1 VLSAGADD
9 VVLKPVDAATLGIRL
24 DIAERRLR
32 EGRDLTSA
40 SDRLESKTVEME
52 TLFNNVPDVFF
63 SVDVTEERLIQ
74 ISPAAK
80 RVFGTDPRDLVGKD
94 AAWRRVLFPPSGD
107 ENPWEDLRN
116 NEPGGPL
123 VREYGIQHSERGARW
138 VRASVQIHRDD
149 VSGHVP
155 ADGVVVDLTHKQG
168 SRKGFAAR
176 NRELATLYTLV
187 ELTLSA
193 TSLDE
198 AYGQILD
205 LVSEVMGCS
214 IVAIEHYDRDRE
226 KLVLT
231 AAKGLPAFGGTPLEI
246 PQHKTLSGIVVKS
259 GVPVR
264 ESDPVSRTEH
274 ADERLLALHLSTYAA
289 FPLKSA
295 GSVFGTLM
303 LADTEAVE
311 FDERFS
317 RMGMVLA
324 TAVATYVERME
335 VEAAMR
341 QSEQLHQEMA
351 IELQQANSDLESF
364 AYSVS
369 HDVRTPLRTMQGFAH
384 ALLQNH
390 SDQLPEEARD
400 YVNRIVAS
408 GRQSE
413 NLISDL
419 LTYSRL
425 SFEPLEIVPV
435 DLQTVVDS
443 ARDQIQGNLDE
454 RNAKLTVEGPLS
466 AGVRGSLTA
475 LVQIVANL
483 LANAVKFVP
492 HDQTP
497 EIRIRS
503 EEREGAIRLWVEDN
517 GVGIPEGHE
526 ERIFRVFERLTES
539 GDRPGT
545 GIGLAIVKRGL
556 QRIGGNCGVEQ
567 RPEGGSAFWIDVRTE
582 RRAARRQTWRRR

>member
-1 VLSAGADD
+1 LRALIVSDFEDNQADSWFFSEILRSRGYHVVVCSSGEDALRSLEDETSDIVLLDLFVPVTHGLEVCRRIDALGPEGRIPFILVATSSQEAQALDDVLSAGADD
-9 VVLKPVDAATLGIRL
+9 FVRKPVDAATLGIRL
-24 DIAERRLR
+24 DIAERRIR

-40 SDRLESKTVEME
+40 RDELKSKTAEME
-52 TLFNNVPDVFF
+52 TLFNNVQDVFF

-94 AAWRRVLFPPSGD
+94 AAWRRVLLPPSGD

-116 NEPGGPL
+116 NAPSGPL

-138 VRASVQIHRDD
+138 VRAHVQIHRDD
-149 VSGHVP
+149 VSGHVR
-155 ADGVVVDLTHKQG
+155 ADGVVVDVTHEQG
-168 SRKGFAAR
+168 ARKELAAR
-176 NRELATLYTLV
+176 NRELATLYTLA

-259 GVPVR
+259 GVPVL
-264 ESDPVSRTEH
+264 ESDPASRTEH

-311 FDERFS
+311 LDERFS

-324 TAVATYVERME
+324 TTVATYVERME

-341 QSEQLHQEMA
+341 QSEQLHREMA
-351 IELQQANSDLESF
+351 IELQQANSELESF

-369 HDVRTPLRTMQGFAH
+369 HDLRTPLRTMQGFAH

-413 NLISDL
+413 NLINDL

-425 SFEPLEIVPV
+425 GFERLEIVPV
-435 DLQTVVDS
+435 DLQAVVDS

-454 RNAKLTVEGPLS
+454 RNAKLTVEGPPIS
-466 AGVRGSLTA
+466 
-475 LVQIVANL
+475 
-483 LANAVKFVP
+483 
-492 HDQTP
+492 
-497 EIRIRS
+497 
-503 EEREGAIRLWVEDN
+503 
-517 GVGIPEGHE
+517 
-526 ERIFRVFERLTES
+526 
-539 GDRPGT
+539 
-545 GIGLAIVKRGL
+545 
-556 QRIGGNCGVEQ
+556 
-567 RPEGGSAFWIDVRTE
+567 
-582 RRAARRQTWRRR
+582 RRARQPDGARADRGQPAGQCGEVRAP

>member
-1 VLSAGADD
+1 
-9 VVLKPVDAATLGIRL
+9 
-24 DIAERRLR
+24 
-32 EGRDLTSA
+32 
-40 SDRLESKTVEME
+40 M
-52 TLFNNVPDVFF
+52 
-63 SVDVTEERLIQ
+63 
-74 ISPAAK
+74 
-80 RVFGTDPRDLVGKD
+80 
-94 AAWRRVLFPPSGD
+94 
-107 ENPWEDLRN
+107 
-116 NEPGGPL
+116 
-123 VREYGIQHSERGARW
+123 
-138 VRASVQIHRDD
+138 RASVQIHRDD
-149 VSGHVP
+149 VSGHVR
-155 ADGVVVDLTHKQG
+155 ADGVVVDVTHEQG
-168 SRKGFAAR
+168 SHKELAAR
-176 NRELATLYTLV
+176 NRELATLYTLAD
-187 ELTLSA
+187 LTLSM

-259 GVPVR
+259 GVPVL
-264 ESDPVSRTEH
+264 ESDPLSRTEH

-311 FDERFS
+311 LNERFS
-317 RMGMVLA
+317 RMGTALA
-324 TAVATYVERME
+324 TTVATYLERME
-335 VEAAMR
+335 VEAALR
-341 QSEQLHQEMA
+341 QSEQLHREMA
-351 IELQQANSDLESF
+351 IELQQANSELESF

-369 HDVRTPLRTMQGFAH
+369 HDLRTPLRTMQGFAH

-390 SDQLPEEARD
+390 GDQLPEEARD

-413 NLISDL
+413 KLISDL

-425 SFEPLEIVPV
+425 SLERLEIVPV
-435 DLQTVVDS
+435 DLQAVVDS

-454 RNAKLTVEGPLS
+454 RNAKLTVEGPLA

-475 LVQIVANL
+475 LVQVVANL

-492 HDQTP
+492 DDQTP

-503 EEREGAIRLWVEDN
+503 EEREGTIRLWVEDN
-517 GVGIPEGHE
+517 GVGVPEGHE
-526 ERIFRVFERLTES
+526 ERIFRVFERLTETE
-539 GDRPGT
+539 DRPGT
-545 GIGLAIVKRGL
+545 GIGLAIVRRGL
-556 QRIGGNCGVEQ
+556 QRIGGKCGVEP
-567 RPEGGSAFWIDVRTE
+567 RPEGGSAFWIDVPRE
-582 RRAARRQTWRRR
+582 RRAARRQAWHRR